1 MCFLFVINPIAHE
14 KLICLKVNQCPKK
27 INRPHFGLCFFP
39 FFPRP
44 FILKLDQSQLCVDL
58 ECSHTT
64 IAKDWR
70 KKERIINVHTHTQ
83 KYKKNS
89 LEKTEKWGNKQLKT
103 INAATFPVGPPQF
116 GSDIFITTLQG
127 EQGRSAMWLES
138 TINREKIT
146 HTQGEKSLAFFV
158 SCCCCFTIFIC
169 TGKDGY
175 KQLEGFLS
183 SFS

>member
-1 MCFLFVINPIAHE
+1 MSIPINTGSHIHTNRHNQREGEKTDTNRQSGMKEKQKKKLERSQQRKRENPIERFKFFCVCFLFVINPIAHE

-70 KKERIINVHTHTQ
+70 KKETYTHTHTQ
-83 KYKKNS
+83 KYKK
-89 LEKTEKWGNKQLKT
+89 KTVWRKQKSGE
-103 INAATFPVGPPQF
+103 IN
-116 GSDIFITTLQG
+116 
-127 EQGRSAMWLES
+127 
-138 TINREKIT
+138 N
-146 HTQGEKSLAFFV
+146 
-158 SCCCCFTIFIC
+158 
-169 TGKDGY
+169 
-175 KQLEGFLS
+175 
-183 SFS
+183 